1 MYRIKVFFQGDLG
14 WLYIVDDNQEARLYT
29 LEEAKEAAKG
39 YGFFNKNLYS
49 IVDENDE
56 EVVE

>member
-1 MYRIKVFFQGDLG
+1 MYRIKIFLGGDIG

-29 LEEAKEAAKG
+29 LEEAKEVAKE